1 MGQPVKIIDLAR
13 KIIRLSGLKEK
24 NKFNIDG
31 DIEISIIGLRKGEK
45 IYEELLIGDNPVKTT
60 NPYIMKINEEYL
72 EWTNLDLKLK
82 KLKEEIEVFDE
93 ELVLSS
99 LKNVVN
105 DFNHLNI

>member
-1 MGQPVKIIDLAR
+1 MIFLDLAR

-24 NKFNIDG
+24 NQFNIDG

-72 EWTNLDLKLK
+72 DWTDLDLKLK
-82 KLKEEIEVFDE
+82 KLKEQVEIFDK

>member
-1 MGQPVKIIDLAR
+1 MI
-13 KIIRLSGLKEK
+13 
-24 NKFNIDG
+24 FNIDG

-72 EWTNLDLKLK
+72 DWTDLDLKLK
-82 KLKEEIEVFDE
+82 KLKEQVEIFDK